1 MEVDM
6 LRIFAKSTVEKKPV
20 VSVTDEVTRY
30 KLMQAEI
37 ARRQQKA
44 APDAKAVRDEN
55 NRIWAGR

>member
-1 MEVDM
+1 M